1 MNTWIVAS
9 AVLSIF
15 IAWYIGRPLFDPI
28 MASGAVRDGDR
39 SYGALLDRKERALRA
54 LKDLELDFAMGKV
67 SDEDFETAKRTLT
80 IEATAILDELS
91 KHATH

>member
-1 MNTWIVAS
+1 
-9 AVLSIF
+9 
-15 IAWYIGRPLFDPI
+15 
-28 MASGAVRDGDR
+28 
-39 SYGALLDRKERALRA
+39 
-54 LKDLELDFAMGKV
+54 MGKI